1 VRYAFANTPYIL
13 LMENIPRIMSRAFP
27 TWIRYLALVSSAD
40 VRGFLL
46 YLPNPEPSVL
56 PQVTIPTPLKI
67 GKRSLK
73 LIAGGTRYAGRLIG
87 AGLDIPR
94 DPPGMHQVWRMD
106 YHLWHRGLPWAG
118 PREISVW
125 RDGNYHFHVSRPPR

>member
-1 VRYAFANTPYIL
+1 
-13 LMENIPRIMSRAFP
+13 MSRAFP